1 MKKGKAA
8 IKRVEDYV
16 VDDVISLQRM
26 QVMSWVYLLVLTVGS
41 WLLVSWSFAWAVF
54 AGGVVSILSFVVSHK
69 DVIGFIESLTPAQ
82 DGVSDKEKV
91 KKYKKGFILKFWF
104 RIFLIG
110 VVLLLLIKSGKANVF
125 GLILGLSTVV
135 FTVTFTALS
144 VAKRYFFSGR
154 R

>member
-1 MKKGKAA
+1 
-8 IKRVEDYV
+8 
-16 VDDVISLQRM
+16 
-26 QVMSWVYLLVLTVGS
+26 MSWVYLLILTLGS
-41 WLLVSWSFAWAVF
+41 WIVISWSFAWAVF
-54 AGGVVSILSFVVSHK
+54 AGGVISILSFVVSHR
-69 DVIGFIESLTPAQ
+69 DVIGFFESLTPDQ
-82 DGVSDKEKV
+82 DGGSDKEKV
-91 KKYKKGFILKFWF
+91 KKNKLGFILKFWF

-110 VVLLLLIKSGKANVF
+110 IVLVFLIKSGKANVF